1 MYSKITKIE
10 VSGFKYYLFPSIKIM
25 HMFFTFIYPLF
36 KCLLFQ
42 ETDEE
47 DLTPEER
54 RKLERKLKKERKKE
68 EKKLMREAGIPTKKE
83 EPKKLSGSELALAYL
98 TR

>member
-1 MYSKITKIE
+1 MSCSPSYRNRIT
-10 VSGFKYYLFPSIKIM
+10 
-25 HMFFTFIYPLF
+25 LF

-42 ETDEE
+42 AADEEE

-68 EKKLMREAGIPTKKE
+68 EKKLMREPGISAKKAEPT
-83 EPKKLSGSELALAYL
+83 KLSGSELALAYL